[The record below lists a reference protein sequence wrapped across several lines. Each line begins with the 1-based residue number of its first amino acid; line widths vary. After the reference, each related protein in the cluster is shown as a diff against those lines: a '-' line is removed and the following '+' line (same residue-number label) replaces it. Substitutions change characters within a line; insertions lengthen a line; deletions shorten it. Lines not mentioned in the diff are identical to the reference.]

1 MYAWSCPTLC
11 DPMDRSPPGSSV
23 HGIFQAKYWSGLPFP
38 AAGDLSDLGTEP
50 RSPALQVDSFF
61 FFFQFKVIL
70 FNLFILIRG

>member
-1 MYAWSCPTLC
+1 MYARSCPTLC

-23 HGIFQAKYWSGLPFP
+23 HGIFQAKYWSGLSFP

-61 FFFQFKVIL
+61 FFQLKFFL
-70 FNLFILIRG
+70 FF